1 LVGIILGMGVYFFRS
16 TSSLNPPAPKKV
28 VQVLIADFNVEPA
41 VLDTP
46 LEPVLTLA
54 LEGASFVE
62 VADRQRAKNVAATIK
77 AKQTPLDEETA
88 RLVAVREGI
97 NIVVSG
103 SLARR
108 GDKLQVSTKAVD
120 AATGKVLANDRVD
133 VKDKGG
139 VLAAMAKLGAS
150 IRSSLGD
157 ATAENVQLAAAE
169 TFTAGSLEAITNYAK
184 AQELRSGGKW
194 EEAIRYYSQAV
205 AVDAKLGRAYAGMAA
220 ASFNL
225 GRSDEAERYYQLA
238 LAHTD
243 RMTDREKYT
252 TRGGYFLTVR
262 DYDRAIEEFRT
273 LVEKF
278 PADTAGHNNLALAY
292 FYKRDMSRALLE
304 GQKFVSLYPNI
315 VSARNNLALY
325 AMYAGNFETAK
336 AEAAKALELTPSF
349 VKGYVV
355 TALSD
360 LALGRLDEAAQTYN
374 KMAALSSRGASL
386 EAAGLAD
393 LRIHQGRFGEV

>member
-1 LVGIILGMGVYFFRS
+1 MGVYFFRS

-62 VADRQRAKNVAATIK
+62 VADRQRAKNVAAYIK

-220 ASFNL
+220 AS
-225 GRSDEAERYYQLA
+225 
-238 LAHTD
+238 
-243 RMTDREKYT
+243 
-252 TRGGYFLTVR
+252 R
-262 DYDRAIEEFRT
+262 DI
-273 LVEKF
+273 K
-278 PADTAGHNNLALAY
+278 N
-292 FYKRDMSRALLE
+292 
-304 GQKFVSLYPNI
+304 
-315 VSARNNLALY
+315 
-325 AMYAGNFETAK
+325 
-336 AEAAKALELTPSF
+336 
-349 VKGYVV
+349 
-355 TALSD
+355 
-360 LALGRLDEAAQTYN
+360 
-374 KMAALSSRGASL
+374 
-386 EAAGLAD
+386 
-393 LRIHQGRFGEV
+393 